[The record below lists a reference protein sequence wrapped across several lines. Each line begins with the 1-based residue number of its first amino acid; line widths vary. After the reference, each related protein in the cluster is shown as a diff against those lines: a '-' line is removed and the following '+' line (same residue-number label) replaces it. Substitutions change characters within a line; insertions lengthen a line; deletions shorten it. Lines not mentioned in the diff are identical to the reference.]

1 MDKSQLY
8 DIEAM
13 NLVSV
18 YRVKKAAK
26 NAKKVRKGREHCLIE
41 LKTSGK
47 SIFTNE
53 KGIEVL
59 SDPKHPIIIPKGCFY
74 TRTCVEPGECLVF
87 KIDCEFV
94 GNDIIDFKISDDTFI
109 KKVFTN
115 MELRSLTETKTNSLK
130 NRRDLFA
137 VLAYLLDSDNKTY
150 MPKNT
155 TKKLQPAI
163 DYIDKNY
170 GVSGITNEQLAA
182 LCNISVPYFREL
194 FTKNFNRSPI
204 SYLSSIRMQ
213 KAMEM
218 LKSDYVSISQVAED
232 VGFTNIYHFSKKFKM
247 YTGVSPSEYASSEPD
262 E

>member
-1 MDKSQLY
+1 MDKSQLF
-8 DIEAM
+8 DMETM

-18 YRVKKAAK
+18 YRAKKAPI
-26 NAKKVRKGREHCLIE
+26 NEIKVRKRPNCLIE
-41 LKTSGK
+41 MKTSGI

-53 KGIEVL
+53 KGVDVL
-59 SDPKHPIIIPKGCFY
+59 SDPKHPIIIPKGCLY

-87 KIDCEFV
+87 EVDCEFV
-94 GNDIIDFKISDDTFI
+94 GNDIINFTISDNTFI

-115 MELRSLTETKTNSLK
+115 MELRSLTESKTKALK
-130 NRRDLFA
+130 NRRDLFS
-137 VLAYLLDSDNKTY
+137 LLTYLLDSDNKAY
-150 MPKNT
+150 LPKIT

-163 DYIDKNY
+163 DYIDENY

-194 FTKNFNRSPI
+194 FTKKFNRSPI
-204 SYLSSIRMQ
+204 SYLNSIRMH

-218 LKSDYVSISQVAED
+218 LKSDYVSISQVANN
-232 VGFTNIYHFSKKFKM
+232 VGFTNIYHFSKEFKL
-247 YTGVSPSEYASSEPD
+247 YTGVSPSEYASSELD